1 MSTAERWEKRFNRE
15 RAARRQ
21 AEAILEERSRALYEV
36 NQALEHA
43 KEGLEERVKERTI
56 ALEKA
61 VASLRTEAEKRLQVQ
76 EELRVARD
84 AALEVAELKTQ
95 FLARMSH
102 EIRTPLNAIL
112 GLTNLMLDSSLL
124 VEQTTQLQTVRS
136 SGEILLRIVS
146 DILDMSKIDAGKLD
160 LEFAAV
166 SLDTL
171 LKQSF
176 SLVLLD
182 AKAKGLEIV
191 QQRPA
196 LLPDTLVLDGGRLQ
210 QILTNL
216 LSNAVKYSDHG
227 AVTVGLNVRPL
238 SDDQVPAD
246 FASEHSDAVGHWQQI
261 EISVSDQGHGIPQQD
276 FNSLFE
282 PFTRL
287 GDQSDENSAGSSG
300 LGLAICKR
308 LCEIMGG
315 AISVTSEI
323 NKGSTFTVRLPCWLA
338 DAIEEP
344 GKKSEALEITNISAL
359 HQTRDHLLASAD
371 DGELLNRYLSMAQ
384 DKPLAI
390 LLADDYDVNRM
401 VLSSQLESLGYRA
414 DAVANGEE
422 VLRALH
428 ARSYDV
434 VFMDIRMPIIDGVEA
449 TQRIRSR
456 IDGPQPFIAA
466 VTASALK
473 GDREKYLAAGM
484 DAYISKPVDIIRL
497 GETLETAYNARKGGE
512 RAPWTGNLVEMNPI
526 EIQLDEL
533 RARLGPGLES
543 LLAKVIPVYLREL
556 PGRLKKLEAALSS
569 RDAISFAQ
577 YCHGLKGTSTSIGA
591 KELAELCGRF
601 EHEAYDNQLPDR
613 EAFDGFR
620 DLATRTDTALR
631 RMLQD
636 QTRAS

>member
-1 MSTAERWEKRFNRE
+1 
-15 RAARRQ
+15 
-21 AEAILEERSRALYEV
+21 
-36 NQALEHA
+36 
-43 KEGLEERVKERTI
+43 
-56 ALEKA
+56 
-61 VASLRTEAEKRLQVQ
+61 
-76 EELRVARD
+76 
-84 AALEVAELKTQ
+84 
-95 FLARMSH
+95 
-102 EIRTPLNAIL
+102 
-112 GLTNLMLDSSLL
+112 
-124 VEQTTQLQTVRS
+124 
-136 SGEILLRIVS
+136 
-146 DILDMSKIDAGKLD
+146 
-160 LEFAAV
+160 
-166 SLDTL
+166 
-171 LKQSF
+171 
-176 SLVLLD
+176 
-182 AKAKGLEIV
+182 
-191 QQRPA
+191 
-196 LLPDTLVLDGGRLQ
+196 
-210 QILTNL
+210 
-216 LSNAVKYSDHG
+216 
-227 AVTVGLNVRPL
+227 
-238 SDDQVPAD
+238 
-246 FASEHSDAVGHWQQI
+246 
-261 EISVSDQGHGIPQQD
+261 
-276 FNSLFE
+276 
-282 PFTRL
+282 
-287 GDQSDENSAGSSG
+287 
-300 LGLAICKR
+300 
-308 LCEIMGG
+308 MGG
-315 AISVTSEI
+315 DISVTSEH
-323 NKGSTFTVRLPCWLA
+323 NEGSTFTVRLPCWLA
-338 DAIEEP
+338 DAIDVSGE
-344 GKKSEALEITNISAL
+344 KSEALEITNISAL
-359 HQTRDHLLASAD
+359 HQARDHLLASAD
-371 DGELLNRYLSMAQ
+371 NSELLNRYLNMAQ

-456 IDGPQPFIAA
+456 VDGPQPFIAA

-497 GETLETAYNARKGGE
+497 GETLETAYSARNGSE
-512 RAPWTGNLVEMNPI
+512 RAPWSGNLVELNPV

-556 PGRLKKLEAALSS
+556 PGRLEKLEAALSS
-569 RDAISFAQ
+569 RDATSFAQ